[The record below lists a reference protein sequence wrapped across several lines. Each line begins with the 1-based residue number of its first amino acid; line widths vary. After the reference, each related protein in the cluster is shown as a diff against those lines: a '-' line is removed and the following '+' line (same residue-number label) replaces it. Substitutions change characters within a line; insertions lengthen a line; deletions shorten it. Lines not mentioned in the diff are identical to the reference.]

1 MEFLI
6 SIQEYI
12 YTASALA
19 VLQII
24 SHHRLS
30 SDLKKLEN
38 NLKTKTDKEICNA
51 FTKNLEKK
59 IDRIYDYL
67 LSQKK

>member
-1 MEFLI
+1 MDFLI

-12 YTASALA
+12 YTASAIA

-24 SHHRLS
+24 SHHRLTS
-30 SDLKKLEN
+30 EIKKIED
-38 NLKTKTDKEICNA
+38 NLKSKTDKELCNT
-51 FTKNLEKK
+51 FTKTLEKK

-67 LSQKK
+67 LSQK